1 MVLVVR
7 ADQVVLVAVME
18 ADPAVADAADPADPA
33 VVDLEVDLG
42 AAASVVPVADA
53 ADLAVVHPEDEA
65 VVIVARVKA
74 DAEALPAVHPVLGI
88 VADAVNK
95 VSVEQRRS
103 QCATRLWTR
112 NRTPLAAPTSPR
124 PIIRNYVTISAVA
137 GL

>member
-1 MVLVVR
+1 MVSVVR
-7 ADQVVLVAVME
+7 EDPVAQVVLVAVMA
-18 ADPAVADAADPADPA
+18 ADRAADAEALVA
-33 VVDLEVDLG
+33 VDLAVDPVV
-42 AAASVVPVADA
+42 AASA
-53 ADLAVVHPEDEA
+53 ALVVVHPEDEA
-65 VVIVARVKA
+65 VVIVARAKA

>member
-7 ADQVVLVAVME
+7 ED
-18 ADPAVADAADPADPA
+18 
-33 VVDLEVDLG
+33 
-42 AAASVVPVADA
+42 PVAQEGLVEVMA
-53 ADLAVVHPEDEA
+53 ADLAAADRAADAEALVAVDLAVDPVVAASAALADPVVVVPEVP
-65 VVIVARVKA
+65 VVIVARAKA
-74 DAEALPAVHPVLGI
+74 DAEALPVVHRGLEI
-88 VADAVNK
+88 AADAANK